1 MMLMNN
7 LTNKR
12 ILLGVTGG
20 IAAYK
25 SAELVRRLRDH
36 GAEVRV
42 VMTRGACEFI
52 TPLTMQALSGK
63 EVHTELLDHAAESG
77 MSHIALARW
86 CDVVLV
92 APASANFIARLTQGM
107 ADDLL
112 STLCLA
118 TAAPVVIAP
127 AMNQQMWSNPAT
139 QANIATLGQR
149 EIIIAG
155 PGEGSQACGEVGP
168 GRMLEPDQL
177 ILATDQL
184 FSTGLLADLKM
195 VVTAGPTREAI
206 DPVRYITN
214 HSSGRMGYAVARAA
228 AEAGADVTL
237 VSGPV
242 TIEAPHQVRHI
253 SVDTAEQMRDAVMS
267 DITKSDIF
275 VAAAAVADYRCA
287 DVAEQKIKK
296 KFDDLKLL
304 LHKNPDILAEVA
316 RLPEAPFTVGFAAET
331 ENLLDNA
338 RLKLKDKRL
347 DMIAANQVGEDIGFN
362 VEENML
368 HVFWQSGS
376 QAPENQTQEN
386 KAQGDQTLQHQT
398 LERAPKERL
407 ARQLIQV
414 IANHYYE
421 KNSAQKNA
429 NQENTTQVH

>member
-1 MMLMNN
+1 
-7 LTNKR
+7 
-12 ILLGVTGG
+12 
-20 IAAYK
+20 
-25 SAELVRRLRDH
+25 
-36 GAEVRV
+36 
-42 VMTRGACEFI
+42 
-52 TPLTMQALSGK
+52 
-63 EVHTELLDHAAESG
+63 
-77 MSHIALARW
+77 
-86 CDVVLV
+86 
-92 APASANFIARLTQGM
+92 
-107 ADDLL
+107 
-112 STLCLA
+112 
-118 TAAPVVIAP
+118 
-127 AMNQQMWSNPAT
+127 T

-149 EIIIAG
+149 EITIAG

-177 ILATDQL
+177 ISATGQI
-184 FSTGLLADLKM
+184 FSTGLLTDLKM

-267 DITKSDIF
+267 DITESDIF